1 MGPGSQL
8 SLQAAPVI
16 FYQGVEG
23 DLDAPCISFR

>member
-23 DLDAPCISFR
+23 DLDALCISLR